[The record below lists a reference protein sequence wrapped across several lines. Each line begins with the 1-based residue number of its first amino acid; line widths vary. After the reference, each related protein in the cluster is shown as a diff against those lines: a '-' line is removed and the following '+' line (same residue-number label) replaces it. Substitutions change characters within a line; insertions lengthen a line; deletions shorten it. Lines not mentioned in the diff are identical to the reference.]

1 MRFLFVVVWLLLSLA
16 CAAVGIFFTVD
27 VLFHEIVSND
37 VAAAVITIILIAVLA
52 ILGVRLSR
60 KATWGRVGVFA
71 LVGLVILLLQVFLQ
85 QSARDLLS
93 AREQAI
99 AEALREGLQITNVI
113 DHVLFDADQYPVG
126 VRLSFSLA
134 TQHSGTLY
142 FSPQLKVPALA
153 DGRSLLVLNPVRWSK
168 RPQDDAANYYRAGK
182 IYQLTYDL
190 IPGWFGWDPKTERFC
205 RMSAGN
211 KANERFQSAI
221 QSEQGRR
228 NPLELQISGSNF
240 VGTTEDAYSFAEFAA
255 NLDLL
260 AAAGCDSNAPQPSI
274 FND

>member
-168 RPQDDAANYYRAGK
+168 RPQDDAANYYQAGK
-182 IYQLTYDL
+182 IYQNRPTI
-190 IPGWFGWDPKTERFC
+190 IPTENNRAKINSKRAVPARALF
-205 RMSAGN
+205 
-211 KANERFQSAI
+211 KAR
-221 QSEQGRR
+221 
-228 NPLELQISGSNF
+228 P
-240 VGTTEDAYSFAEFAA
+240 
-255 NLDLL
+255 
-260 AAAGCDSNAPQPSI
+260 C
-274 FND
+274 